1 MKNLKKVLASLLLVC
16 MVCSMLAIPAAA
28 DGTGEIEV
36 KLDRYGLPMAIGEV
50 YDLTG
55 SVEPENVGSVNLLWS
70 SSNEA
75 VAAVDANG
83 VVTALA
89 LGTADIT
96 ASTTDG
102 LYSAVCQV
110 VVADPV
116 VYASD
121 ISLDMSE
128 FSMDL
133 GGFASLTPTVYPENA
148 SVQRVM
154 WLSSDENVLTV
165 DENGVVTALAAGTAT
180 VTAFAAELDLKAET
194 LNEALMA
201 RCTVYVIDR
210 AAEEA
215 AAAAEAEAA
224 RLAEEEAARIA
235 AEQQAAAEA
244 EAARIAAEQQ
254 AAAEAEAARIA
265 AEQQAAAEAE
275 AARIAAE
282 QQAAAE
288 AEAARIAAEQQAAAE
303 AEAARIAAEQQA
315 AAEAEAARIAA
326 EQQAAA
332 EAEAAKKAAEDTLV
346 LPTVGVSAVSDPQ
359 MSFAALPAAPL
370 TPVELSPLDTGTP
383 PTEKATISV
392 TVNGI
397 PRSDMDLS
405 TTEIGSIYQLTAT
418 VSQYDA
424 SMPSFTWVSS
434 DESVVTVS
442 TVEGLGSEINNVTVV
457 GAGSATIT
465 ISRGDTVVPYEL
477 PVVVHADAVN
487 IYDELGNAH
496 NGAAVSMNKG
506 ESLRFA
512 ASGTYGSSK
521 AVTWSS
527 SDSAVVTVTDGTVTA
542 VSAGSATVTATSVD
556 DKANPKASS
565 SIYITVTDPT
575 VAVTGVTLDKT
586 TLALTTGGTD
596 TLAATVSPDNATD
609 KSLNWSTSDPSV
621 ATVTDGT
628 VSAVAPGSATITV
641 TTVNGGY
648 TASCAVTV
656 SEPVIAVTGVTLN
669 QTTLSLT
676 PGSNNYAS
684 PLVASVAPENAS
696 NKKVSWSGS
705 ANGISVDANGVVS
718 VAADATVGATAT
730 ITATTED
737 GGKTAT
743 CTVTVAN
750 PAVPVTGVSLDKSS
764 HSLTMGSVESFK
776 LTATVQPSNASN
788 QKLSWSSTNE
798 AAATVDQ
805 NGNVTAVAAGT
816 AVIIVSTEDGGKTA
830 TCTVTVNPKPAV
842 LVTGIEIAGPGSSTT
857 VGGTLQL
864 SAVVTPDNATNK
876 AVTWSSDNSSIATID
891 QNGKLT
897 GVNTG
902 TAYITAAAKD
912 GSGISRTVAIT
923 VTTAVPGTLYV
934 TPSTNTITAAG
945 GTAYLTARLANNSIV
960 PNASI
965 NWTVSPADMATVS
978 ANGVVTPKRVGTF
991 TVTGTFSSNGVNYT
1005 GSTSIR
1011 MMPVIIYGNNASY
1024 NGDNNPLYFVVNDL
1038 SSNARGVRVD
1048 GYTLTHGQHCY
1059 IYDHQ
1064 GYIAVALNPAFLK
1077 TLSPSVVHTIQIDS
1091 ANGTATGY
1099 FRIYGYSSAINGVK
1113 TGDENQAA
1121 LWAALLLVSVIGMG
1135 AVLISRRKEW
1145 NG

>member
-1 MKNLKKVLASLLLVC
+1 MKNMKKVLASLLLVC

-36 KLDRYGLPMAIGEV
+36 KLNRYGLPMAIGEV
-50 YDLTG
+50 YGLTG
-55 SVEPENVGSVNLLWS
+55 SVEPENVGSVDLLWS

-102 LYSAVCQV
+102 LYSTVCQV
-110 VVADPV
+110 VVAESV
-116 VYASD
+116 VYANG

-128 FSMDL
+128 FSMDM
-133 GGFASLTPTVYPENA
+133 GAFAALSPTVYPENA

-165 DENGVVTALAAGTAT
+165 DENGNITALAAGTAT
-180 VTAFAAELDLKAET
+180 VTAFAAELDLNAET

-201 RCTVYVIDR
+201 TCQVYVIDR
-210 AAEEA
+210 AAE
-215 AAAAEAEAA
+215 
-224 RLAEEEAARIA
+224 
-235 AEQQAAAEA
+235 QAAAEA
-244 EAARIAAEQQ
+244 EAARV
-254 AAAEAEAARIA
+254 
-265 AEQQAAAEAE
+265 
-275 AARIAAE
+275 
-282 QQAAAE
+282 
-288 AEAARIAAEQQAAAE
+288 AAEQQAAAE

-332 EAEAAKKAAEDTLV
+332 EAEAAKKAAAEEAAKKAAEQAAAEEAAKKAAEDTLV
-346 LPTVGVSAVSDPQ
+346 LPTVGISAVSDPQ
-359 MSFAALPAAPL
+359 MSFAALPAAPV

-424 SMPSFTWVSS
+424 SMPSFTWLSS

-442 TVEGLGSEINNVTVV
+442 SVEGLGSEINNVTVV

-487 IYDELGNAH
+487 IYDELGNAQ

-506 ESLRFA
+506 ESLRFT

-542 VSAGSATVTATSVD
+542 VKAGTATITATSVD

-565 SIYITVTDPT
+565 SIYFTVIDPT
-575 VAVTGVTLDKT
+575 VPVTGVSLNAA
-586 TLALTTGGTD
+586 TLALTVGGSE
-596 TLAATVSPDNATD
+596 TLTATISPDNATN
-609 KSLNWSTSDPSV
+609 KTVSWTSSDTSV
-621 ATVTDGT
+621 ATVTDGVVTAVKAGTANIT
-628 VSAVAPGSATITV
+628 VST
-641 TTVNGGY
+641 NDGGFS
-648 TASCAVTV
+648 ASCAVTV

-669 QTTLSLT
+669 QATLSLT

-684 PLVASVAPENAS
+684 PLVATVEPENAS
-696 NKKVSWSGS
+696 DKTVTWSGS
-705 ANGISVDANGVVS
+705 ANGISVDTNGVVS
-718 VAADATVGATAT
+718 VDVNATVGATAT
-730 ITATTED
+730 IVATSNAD
-737 GGKTAT
+737 SSKSAS
-743 CTVTVAN
+743 CVVTVAN

-764 HSLTMGSVESFK
+764 YSLTMGSVESFK
-776 LTATVQPSNASN
+776 LTATVQPGNASN
-788 QKLSWSSTNE
+788 QKLSWSSTNT

-805 NGNVTAVAAGT
+805 EGNVTAVAAGT

-830 TCTVTVNPKPAV
+830 TCTVTVNAKPAV

-864 SAVVTPDNATNK
+864 SAVVTPENATNK
-876 AVTWSSDNSSIATID
+876 AVTWSSSNTSIATID

-897 GVNTG
+897 GVSTG
-902 TAYITAAAKD
+902 TVYITAAAKD

-934 TPSTNTITAAG
+934 SSNVNTISSAG
-945 GTAYLTARLANNSIV
+945 GTAMLTARLADNSIV
-960 PNASI
+960 PNASV

-991 TVTGTFSSNGVNYT
+991 TVTGTFSANGVNYT

-1011 MMPVIIYGNNASY
+1011 MMPVIIYGNNSSY

-1135 AVLISRRKEW
+1135 AVLITRRKEW